1 MRVLGLAVIALIGCA
16 PTDTGNPPLAPVI
29 DPTLID
35 GLVVSGL
42 VEVTVTITGG
52 PGSIDVDRGSI
63 YVLDFDTLAPP
74 HQATIAA
81 DGSFNLVFTS
91 DERHDLRLWAELD
104 GARSTPFDFYVALDG
119 IHPREPEVDGC
130 LAVEPEF
137 HLDAPGACVV
147 TNGCSAA
154 VTVDASIRNAPSGAF
169 SISPSNATIDP
180 GGSTSFSV
188 TASTTAVDAAF
199 FDVTG
204 ATLGRHVVTLHDTN

>member
-1 MRVLGLAVIALIGCA
+1 MRYAFVLLAIGCA

-29 DPTLID
+29 DPTLLD
-35 GLVVSGL
+35 GDVVSGL
-42 VEVTVTITGG
+42 VVVTVTVTGG
-52 PGSIDVDRGSI
+52 PGSIDVDRGSV
-63 YVLDFDTLAPP
+63 YVLDFDTSMPP
-74 HQATIAA
+74 HPAAIAA
-81 DGSFNLVFTS
+81 DGSFTLMFES
-91 DERHDLRLWAELD
+91 DEGHDLRLWAELD

-130 LAVEPEF
+130 LAFEPAF

-147 TNGCSAA
+147 TNGCTGA
-154 VTVDASIRNAPSGAF
+154 VTIDASIRNAPSGAF
-169 SISPSNATIDP
+169 SISPSNAMLDP

>member
-1 MRVLGLAVIALIGCA
+1 VKYALLLIALAGCA
-16 PTDTGNPPLAPVI
+16 PTDTGNPPLAPVV

-42 VEVTVTITGG
+42 VEVTVTVTGG

-63 YVLDFDTLAPP
+63 YVLDFDTTAPP
-74 HQATIAA
+74 HRATIAA
-81 DGSFNLVFTS
+81 DGSFSLMFAS
-91 DERHDLRLWAELD
+91 DEGHDLRLWAELD
-104 GARSTPFDFYVALDG
+104 GARSAPFDFYVATDG
-119 IHPREPEVDGC
+119 IHPREPELDGC
-130 LAVEPEF
+130 IAFEPRF

-147 TNGCSAA
+147 TNGCATA
-154 VTVDASIRNAPSGAF
+154 VSIEASIRNAPSGAF
-169 SISPSNATIDP
+169 SISPSTAAIDP
-180 GGSTSFSV
+180 GGSTPFSV